1 MTKAQLI
8 KALSGLKDGER
19 VVLKIDG
26 VTYQDFN
33 LDMFEMEHD
42 LDGDVLV
49 HRGEI
54 TPYVRE
60 VNFDEDALKYDGV

>member
-54 TPYVRE
+54 KPYVRE
-60 VNFDEDALKYDGV
+60 VNFDEDALKYDGA

>member
-54 TPYVRE
+54 SPMFER
-60 VNFDEDALKYDGV
+60 